1 VVLIDRDD
9 ATAAQASDM
18 GFLVVKG
25 DADIDDGVLRSARID
40 TASALFVTTA
50 DEHRNLTLMAHTLNP
65 KLSIVVTGAD
75 DLLGQMLRRAGASEV
90 VIAERLLADA
100 MLGRLAARPT
110 SA

>member
-1 VVLIDRDD
+1 MIDRDD

-50 DEHRNLTLMAHTLNP
+50 DEHRNLTLTLMAHTLNP
-65 KLSIVVTGAD
+65 KLRIVVTGAD
-75 DLLGQMLRRAGASEV
+75 ERLGQMLRRAGASEV